1 MILIVRYHKFPWR
14 RCNQE
19 EIMTYIYGRAVSL
32 FSIPT
37 GALLVILWS
46 TTGATAEIFPD
57 LTPNP
62 ALSADDV
69 VRIQLGALANNDSPH
84 ADAGIEITYRFA
96 SPTNKRSTGPLP
108 RFITMVKNPLYAP
121 MINHTHAEYGVSVL
135 REGHTLLPVVLT
147 AIDGTKAGYLFVL
160 RKLQDESCAGC
171 WMTESVV
178 RIGSDGINL
187 NPETDTG
194 A

>member
-1 MILIVRYHKFPWR
+1 
-14 RCNQE
+14 
-19 EIMTYIYGRAVSL
+19 MTYICGHTVRL
-32 FSIPT
+32 FSVPT
-37 GALLVILWS
+37 GALLFVLWS
-46 TTGATAEIFPD
+46 ATATTAEIFPN

-62 ALSADDV
+62 GLSADDV

-108 RFITMVKNPLYAP
+108 RFVAMVKNPLYAP
-121 MINHTHAEYGVSVL
+121 MINHTHAEYGTSIL

-147 AIDGTKAGYLFVL
+147 ATDGTKAGYLFVL
-160 RKLQDESCAGC
+160 RMLQDESCAGC

-178 RIGSDGINL
+178 RIGDDGIDL
-187 NPETDTG
+187 NPEKDTG